1 MKTVQKKVT
10 MLLYKRGLSHS
21 QRWIHFFPS
30 VDLVLQLKV
39 VPINADETVFEH
51 MVKEDRILFLEKG
64 IPQQYIQLW
73 VESKASLQQ
82 MIQNFLSKALFWDL
96 LPSFFGTSSS
106 QKPYRITPCLR
117 QEKELGNDISRPFA
131 VSIKQTKQ

>member
-21 QRWIHFFPS
+21 QRWFHFFPS
-30 VDLVLQLKV
+30 VDLALQLKV

-82 MIQNFLSKALFWDL
+82 MIQNFLSKLCFGIFSPASLEPHPVKSHTALPL
-96 LPSFFGTSSS
+96 ACGKRRSLPM
-106 QKPYRITPCLR
+106 
-117 QEKELGNDISRPFA
+117 IS
-131 VSIKQTKQ
+131 VVHLQSL